1 VNVQDGRVL
10 DVEESRDAERTSV
23 IPMKKNGGLNQ
34 RWKIVYLDEM
44 KPEPTT
50 GLDEDFGFYR
60 NSPFYMSSRLGSH
73 RVITTTT
80 PYSGGSLLI

>member
-10 DVEESRDAERTSV
+10 DVSESRDAERTSV
-23 IPMKKNGGLNQ
+23 IAWKKNGGLNQ

-60 NSPFYMSSRLGSH
+60 NSQFYMSSRLGSH
-73 RVITTTT
+73 RVITAGHRN
-80 PYSGGSLLI
+80 GGRLLI